1 MDIVVGVV
9 IVAAIGYGVYWYF
22 FKRKTSGIRPYDY

>member
-22 FKRKTSGIRPYDY
+22 FKRKTSSRPFDY